1 MQILRRSA
9 LLAALAVVP
18 ACNGAPAPA
27 AQPAKAEEAPKV
39 AAAPTDTKVAAKADA
54 KAEDKKDEGEEGC
67 IHGAEMQKKEHGEGE
82 GCGGDHGAAPSTGI
96 PGHFG
101 TEFALKETK
110 PLSQILASGKDALPK
125 DAVQV
130 SGKIDSVCQ
139 KMGCWMVVKDGE
151 MQARILMKDHS
162 FTVPMDTKGKGVV
175 VEGTLEAR
183 TFSDAQVKH
192 LEKDG
197 GGDPSK
203 VGGERT
209 EFVLTASGVQI
220 ANS

>member
-1 MQILRRSA
+1 MQILRRTA

-18 ACNGAPAPA
+18 ACNGGAPAPA
-27 AQPAKAEEAPKV
+27 AQPATPAPAKAEEAPKV
-39 AAAPTDTKVAAKADA
+39 AAAAPADKAAD
-54 KAEDKKDEGEEGC
+54 DKKGEGEEGC
-67 IHGAEMQKKEHGEGE
+67 IHGGDMAKKEHEPEAE
-82 GCGGDHGAAPSTGI
+82 GCGGHGEAPATGV

-101 TEFALKETK
+101 AAFALKDTK
-110 PLSQILASGKDALPK
+110 PLAQILASGKDALPK

-130 SGKIDSVCQ
+130 SGQIDSVCQ

-162 FTVPMDTKGKGVV
+162 FTVPTDVKGKGVV

-183 TFSDAQVKH
+183 TFSEAQVKH

-197 GGDPSK
+197 GGDPAKAS
-203 VGGERT
+203 GERT
-209 EFVLTASGVQI
+209 EFVLTASGVQL